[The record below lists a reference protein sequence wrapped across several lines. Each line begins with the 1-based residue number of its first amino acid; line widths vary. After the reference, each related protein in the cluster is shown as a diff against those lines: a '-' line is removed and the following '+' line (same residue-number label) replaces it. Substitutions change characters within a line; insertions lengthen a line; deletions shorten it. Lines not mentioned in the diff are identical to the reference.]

1 MADGPLYQTFENP
14 FKKVFT
20 PETKKKLRKFIPIAV
35 IIVFAII
42 LISTCWYTVAENENA
57 VITTFGK
64 ITSVVEDAGIHFRA
78 PFGIQK
84 VHKVEVKVIKKVE
97 IGFKTLD
104 NGTTVSVDNESKM
117 ITGDFNIVNVDFF
130 VEYRISNP
138 VKYLFAS
145 AAPEDILKN
154 LVQSQI
160 RTVVGS
166 YQVDD
171 VLTTK
176 KSTIQGEI
184 RDAIYAELTQY
195 DFGITLESVKIQDAE
210 APNQEVSQAFKAV
223 ETAKQGKE
231 TAINEAEA
239 YKEAE
244 IPKAEAEA
252 DKLRQNALYR
262 KQNRINEAKERVAMF
277 EAMYSEYRLNPEIT
291 KRRMYYEMLEEV
303 LKDVKLIII
312 TDDSGVETLLP
323 LDKLA

>member
-1 MADGPLYQTFENP
+1 MADGPIYTTFENP
-14 FKKVFT
+14 LKKVFT
-20 PETKKKLRKFIPIAV
+20 PETKSKLKKFIPIAL
-35 IIVFAII
+35 IIVLAVIV
-42 LISTCWYTVAENENA
+42 ISSCWYTVAENENA
-57 VITTFGK
+57 VVTTFGK
-64 ITSVVEDAGIHFRA
+64 ITSVVEEAGIHFRA

-84 VHKVEVKVIKKVE
+84 VRKVEVKVIKKVE
-97 IGFKTLD
+97 IGFKTLE

-145 AAPEDILKN
+145 ASPEDILKN

-184 RDAIYAELTQY
+184 RDAIYSELDQY

-277 EAMYSEYRLNPEIT
+277 EAMYSEYKLNPDIT

-312 TDDSGVETLLP
+312 TDDASVQSLLP
-323 LDKLA
+323 LDKLS